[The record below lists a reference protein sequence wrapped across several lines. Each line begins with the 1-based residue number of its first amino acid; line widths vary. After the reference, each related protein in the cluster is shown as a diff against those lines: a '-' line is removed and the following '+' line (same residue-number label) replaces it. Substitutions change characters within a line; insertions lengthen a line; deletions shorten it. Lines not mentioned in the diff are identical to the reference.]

1 MWTLRRV
8 RVFLAYVGATLGH
21 MGGPSWANRV
31 AFLDTASGFVDTA
44 PCSGVLGF
52 RWGYMGAPGRAVVS
66 QEGLLGTRFV
76 DTAPC
81 SGVLGLRWG
90 CMGPHGRAVVG
101 QEGCISRHRARFG
114 GKFAVC

>member
-1 MWTLRRV
+1 M
-8 RVFLAYVGATLGH
+8 
-21 MGGPSWANRV
+21 
-31 AFLDTASGFVDTA
+31 DTA
-44 PCSGVLGF
+44 PCSGVLGL
-52 RWGYMGAPGRAVVS
+52 RWGYIGPHGRAVVGQQGCIS
-66 QEGLLGTRFV
+66 RHRERFCRHCAVFGCSWLPLGLHGGTWAGRGEPRVGTRFV